1 MFMKKSL
8 EIKKTTIVI
17 AAVMAMFAAISL
29 DAGVYG
35 KKGGDGNGRSAF
47 QLKGSVIKQAGVN
60 PFSTG
65 TMVTFVVAK
74 APKEIAD
81 LKFKDAD
88 GNDLSLSD
96 WRGKVVLL
104 NLWATWCAPC
114 RREMPDLDELQAA
127 MGGDDFEVVAV
138 SIDRKGV
145 EVAQA
150 FLDEVK
156 IRDLKLYIDKTAK
169 ITREADIFGMPTTIL
184 IDRDGKELGRMIGPA
199 EWNSNQA
206 KALITAAM
214 RGKLM
219 SADVH

>member
-1 MFMKKSL
+1 MKKPVK
-8 EIKKTTIVI
+8 IKKTTTVF
-17 AAVMAMFAAISL
+17 AAVLALISAISL

-35 KKGGDGNGRSAF
+35 INGGDGNGRSAF
-47 QLKGSVIKQAGVN
+47 QLKGSAIKQAGVN

-65 TMVTFVVAK
+65 TMVTFIVPRQ
-74 APKEIAD
+74 PKEIPD
-81 LKFKDAD
+81 LKFKDGV

-96 WRGKVVLL
+96 WRGKVILL

-114 RREMPDLDELQAA
+114 RREMPDLDRLQAA
-127 MGGDDFEVVAV
+127 MGGDEFEVVAV
-138 SIDRKGV
+138 SIDRKGA

-150 FLDEVK
+150 FLDEIK
-156 IRDLKLYIDKTAK
+156 IQNLKLYIDKTAK
-169 ITREADIFGMPTTIL
+169 ITREADVFGMPTTIL
-184 IDRDGKELGRMIGPA
+184 IGRNGKELGRMIGPA

-214 RGKLM
+214 RGKLL